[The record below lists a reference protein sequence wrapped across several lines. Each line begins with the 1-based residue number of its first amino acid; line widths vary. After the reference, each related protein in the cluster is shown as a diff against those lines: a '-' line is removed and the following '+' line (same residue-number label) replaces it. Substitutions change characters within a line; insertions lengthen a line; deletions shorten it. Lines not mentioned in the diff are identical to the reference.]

1 MQKLLFLKICKGLIL
16 STLSGLLLA
25 FSWPEI
31 GFSVLI
37 FIAFIPLFLLEN
49 SIANLEEKTSWIV
62 SIKTFSVF
70 GYSFFTFFIFNIL
83 TTYWIWHATTLGS
96 FAAFIINSILMSFV
110 VVLFHKVKRVLGNK
124 RGYLSFI
131 FLWISMEYIHLHWDL
146 AWPWLTLGNVF
157 STNPAIVQWYE
168 FTGILGGSIW
178 VLAINILIFTS
189 LELEKIKR
197 KFILLIIIIF
207 TPIFISLSLEE
218 TFLEEKTV
226 EVVIVQPNV
235 DPFNEK
241 FNKSYKVQLD
251 DFINLA
257 RNKLTQETKLLIGP
271 ETALQE
277 SIWEDDIKDTESYNK
292 LRKLQ
297 SDFPNLNILVG
308 ATTFRDLG
316 EKKLPFARKIGDS
329 ESWYIP
335 YNSAISLGSDSS
347 ILIYHK
353 SKLVPGVEQIPYPF
367 IFDLIGDFTVDLG
380 GISGSLGKD
389 NLMQTFTYGDIEIR
403 PLICY
408 ESIFGEII
416 TSSNYD
422 LITIITNDG
431 WWNNTA
437 GYKQH
442 FQYARLR
449 AIEQRKSIIR
459 SANTGISGLISP
471 DGKVINQT
479 KWNEAIAINIK
490 ASLNSDVT
498 FYNRFGDYL
507 GRVSLFLTILV
518 LLFSLVKHITDK
530 KTPTL

>member
-1 MQKLLFLKICKGLIL
+1 MRKLLLLKLLKGLIL
-16 STLSGLLLA
+16 SSFSGLLLA

-31 GFSVLI
+31 GFPVLI
-37 FIAFIPLFLLEN
+37 FIAFIPLFILEKFI
-49 SIANLEEKTSWIV
+49 SNLEEKTSSII
-62 SIKTFSVF
+62 SIKTVSVF
-70 GYSFFTFFIFNIL
+70 GYSFLTFFIFNIL
-83 TTYWIWHATTLGS
+83 TTYWIWHATFLGA
-96 FAAFIINSILMSFV
+96 FAAFIINSFLMSFV
-110 VVLFHKVKRVLGNK
+110 FVLFHKVKRVLGNK
-124 RGYLSFI
+124 RGYLSLI
-131 FLWISMEYIHLHWDL
+131 FLWTSMEYLHLHWDL

-157 STNPAIVQWYE
+157 STIPGIVQWYE
-168 FTGILGGSIW
+168 FTGVLGGSIW
-178 VLAINILIFTS
+178 ILAINILLFIC
-189 LELEKIKR
+189 LELEKITQKI
-197 KFILLIIIIF
+197 ILSLTIIF
-207 TPIFISLSLEE
+207 IPMIISLSLD
-218 TFLEEKTV
+218 TNHVEEKTI

-235 DPFNEK
+235 DPFYDK

-257 RNKLTQETKLLIGP
+257 RNKLTQETKFLIGP

-277 SIWEDDIKDTESYNK
+277 SLWENKIKHTESYHK
-292 LRKLQ
+292 LKKLQ
-297 SDFPNLNILVG
+297 VDFPNLNILVG
-308 ATTFRDLG
+308 ATTFRYLG
-316 EKKLPFARKIGDS
+316 KKQLPSARKIGDS
-329 ESWYIP
+329 ENWYIP
-335 YNSAISLGSDSS
+335 YNSVISLGSDSS

-389 NLMQTFTYGDIEIR
+389 NLIHIFTYEDIQIR

-408 ESIFGEII
+408 ESIFGDII

-431 WWNNTA
+431 WWKNTA

-459 SANTGISGLISP
+459 SANTGISGLIFP

-479 KWNEAIAINIK
+479 NWNEATSINIK
-490 ASLNSDVT
+490 ASLNSEVT

-507 GRVSLFLTILV
+507 GRVSFFLTILT
-518 LLFSLVKHITDK
+518 LLFSLVQHIVNK